1 MSGPPSVSHHMLK
14 EDDAGDEHGAKYRRG
29 TAISICSDG
38 SFKDF
43 ITPMMHE
50 GFSSADCPVP
60 RVSVLCVEDD
70 RFQQEALLE
79 LFSLANA
86 EEQLYDVKI
95 AGSSDEALAI
105 LQAGFKPDL
114 VMLDVIL
121 NGDEE
126 TEHNR
131 GDKLLPKLQALFEG
145 KELPSFVFASVLSHV
160 KRVNNLCS
168 LGVDGFLVKPI
179 APSTIRLMWQFC
191 YPVAQRNAQRS
202 QPPGMS
208 HGSEQPLSVGHSPH
222 SGAIPPLAAR
232 AREGGAGGGIADDA
246 GASSLRAG
254 RGYLQPARRHTMEVP
269 ADEVGA
275 CKQQ

>member
-1 MSGPPSVSHHMLK
+1 MLK

-105 LQAGFKPDL
+105 LHAGFKPDL

-126 TEHNR
+126 TGQNR
-131 GDKLLPKLQALFEG
+131 GDKLLPKLQALFED
-145 KELPSFVFASVLSHV
+145 KELPSFVFTSVLSHV

-168 LGVDGFLVKPI
+168 LGVDGYLVKPI
-179 APSTIRLMWQFC
+179 APGTIRLMWQFC

-208 HGSEQPLSVGHSPH
+208 HGSED
-222 SGAIPPLAAR
+222 IPPLAAR
-232 AREGGAGGGIADDA
+232 AREGGAGGGIADYA

-254 RGYLQPARRHTMEVP
+254 EGDLQPARRHTMEVP